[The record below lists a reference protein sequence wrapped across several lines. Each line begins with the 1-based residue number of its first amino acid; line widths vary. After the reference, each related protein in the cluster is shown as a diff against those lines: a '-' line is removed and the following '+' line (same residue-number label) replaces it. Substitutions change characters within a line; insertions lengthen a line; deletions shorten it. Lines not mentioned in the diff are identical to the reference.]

1 MSLPGQTGCR
11 LLDNDERKGSTKMTE
26 ITAAAVKALR
36 GRTGAGMMDCKR
48 ALQEAGGDEE
58 RAIDLLRQ
66 SGVAKAAK
74 RAHRETTE
82 GTVVLAR
89 DEVTGAVAMVEVASE
104 TDFVARNE
112 DFLAFAER
120 AASTAL
126 ATGGEAAVRP
136 GEELLNLP
144 PDAPLRAELD
154 ELRAKIGENLALTRF
169 VRYQPAPDAVL
180 ASYIHFGNRIG
191 VLVELEGTSEADD
204 PETLARDLAMH
215 IAASRPSGITPED
228 IPEEDRERERQVLVE
243 QAAAEGKPPEITE
256 RIVDGRMRKF
266 YEQAALLWQPFVKD
280 PDRKISDL
288 LAEAGPDVTVTRFV
302 RFDVAD

>member
-1 MSLPGQTGCR
+1 
-11 LLDNDERKGSTKMTE
+11 MTE
-26 ITAAAVKALR
+26 ITAAAVKTLR
-36 GRTGAGMMDCKR
+36 ERTGAGMMDCKR

-58 RAIDLLRQ
+58 KAIDLLRK
-66 SGVAKAAK
+66 SGAAKVAK
-74 RAHRETTE
+74 RAHREATE

-89 DEVTGAVAMVEVASE
+89 DEATGAVAMVEVASE

-120 AASTAL
+120 AAATAL
-126 ATGGEAAVRP
+126 AEGGEGGEGAARP
-136 GEELLNLP
+136 GEELLDLP
-144 PDAPLRAELD
+144 ADAPLRTELD
-154 ELRAKIGENLALTRF
+154 ELRGRIGENLVLSRF

-191 VLVELEGTSEADD
+191 VLIELEGASESADLAN
-204 PETLARDLAMH
+204 LARDVAMH
-215 IAASRPSGITPED
+215 IAASRPSGITPDD
-228 IPEEDRERERQVLVE
+228 IPEEERERERRVLVE
-243 QAAAEGKPPEITE
+243 QAAAEGKPPEIAE

-288 LAEAGPDVTVTRFV
+288 LEEAGPEVAVARFV